1 MGGPC
6 DRHGVPGRL
15 VNTQPAAVE
24 AFRQEFMKTSECRRL
39 ELSCR
44 QQLSSRRAYDGR
56 RTRNSWRHIL
66 RRLLR

>member
-1 MGGPC
+1 MAMASLEQVTLQWSSKSPLVLQSVVGTSGLS
-6 DRHGVPGRL
+6 RL

-44 QQLSSRRAYDGR
+44 
-56 RTRNSWRHIL
+56 
-66 RRLLR
+66 